1 MDEIRYITPEDL
13 VDIID
18 VIQSFDYISDEEI
31 PKYDEQPDKIDD
43 YFSLIDR
50 LKNDTY
56 YPDIYTKAA
65 ALLLNVNGH
74 YFANGNKRLAVFSMT
89 YFLESNSYSP
99 VELGKGEFANLI
111 TDIFGKHELEDYEN
125 FSPTDFAMYNVALI
139 TAKFNLNNINFDEGK
154 AQVEQFL
161 RTVYIKS

>member
-1 MDEIRYITPEDL
+1 MDKIRYITPEDL
-13 VDIID
+13 VEIID

-31 PKYDEQPDKIDD
+31 PRYDDQPEKIDD

-56 YPDIYTKAA
+56 YPDIYAKAA

-89 YFLESNSYSP
+89 YFLESNGLTP
-99 VELGKGEFANLI
+99 TELTKDEFDDII
-111 TDIFGKHELEDYEN
+111 TEIFGQHELEDYEN
-125 FSPTDFAMYNVALI
+125 FSPTDYAMYNLALI
-139 TAKFNLNNINFDEGK
+139 TAQFNLNNVDFDEGK
-154 AQVEQFL
+154 AQVERFL
-161 RTVYIKS
+161 KMVYK

>member
-13 VDIID
+13 IEIID
-18 VIQSFDYISDEEI
+18 VIQGFDYISDDEI
-31 PKYDEQPDKIDD
+31 PKYDEQPEKIDD
-43 YFSLIDR
+43 YFALVDR

-56 YPDIYTKAA
+56 YPNIFSKAA
-65 ALLLNVNGH
+65 TLFLNVNGH

-89 YFLESNSYSP
+89 YFLESNGLSP
-99 VELGKGEFANLI
+99 AELSKDDFSNVI
-111 TDIFGKHELEDYEN
+111 TEIFGEHELEDYEN

-139 TAKFNLNNINFDEGK
+139 TAQFNQNNVDFDDGK

-161 RTVYIKS
+161 QTVYAD

>member
-13 VDIID
+13 VEIID
-18 VIQSFDYISDEEI
+18 IIQSFDYISDEEI
-31 PKYDEQPDKIDD
+31 PRYDDQPEKIDN

-89 YFLESNSYSP
+89 YFLESNGLTP
-99 VELGKGEFANLI
+99 TELTKDEFSKI
-111 TDIFGKHELEDYEN
+111 IIETFGQYKLEDYEN
-125 FSPTDFAMYNVALI
+125 FSPTDFTMYNLALI
-139 TAKFNLNNINFDEGK
+139 TAQFNQNNVNFDDGK
-154 AQVEQFL
+154 GQVERFL
-161 RTVYIKS
+161 KTVYR

>member
-13 VDIID
+13 VEIID

-31 PKYDEQPDKIDD
+31 PRYDDQPEKIDD

-65 ALLLNVNGH
+65 MLLLNVNGH

-89 YFLESNSYSP
+89 YFLESNGLTP
-99 VELGKGEFANLI
+99 TELTKNEFGNIILK
-111 TDIFGKHELEDYEN
+111 IFGQHELEDYEN
-125 FSPTDFAMYNVALI
+125 FSPTDFAMYNLALI
-139 TAKFNLNNINFDEGK
+139 TAQFNQNNVDFDDGK
-154 AQVEQFL
+154 TQVEQFL
-161 RTVYIKS
+161 RAIYR

>member
-13 VDIID
+13 VEIID

-31 PKYDEQPDKIDD
+31 PRYDDQPEKIDD

-56 YPDIYTKAA
+56 YPDIYAKAA

-89 YFLESNSYSP
+89 YFLESNGLTPTEST
-99 VELGKGEFANLI
+99 KNEFSDLI
-111 TDIFGKHELEDYEN
+111 TEIFGNHKLEDYDN

-139 TAKFNLNNINFDEGK
+139 TAQLNQNNIDFDTGK
-154 AQVEQFL
+154 AQMEQFL
-161 RTVYIKS
+161 RAVYTK